1 MIYYSLGYFCMMF
14 SNAAIRSEFDKG
26 AGAGAGLGTVGSAA
40 SAAIDIRKLLCAISS
55 LDRATGDPEL
65 PVVESL

>member
-14 SNAAIRSEFDKG
+14 SNAAIRSEFDK
-26 AGAGAGLGTVGSAA
+26 GAGAGLGTVGSAA